1 MKVKRILASIVAAG
15 ALVAA
20 AAVPATAKGRPPC
33 PGGSYVG
40 ADGIVICLK

>member
-1 MKVKRILASIVAAG
+1 MKVRRMLASLVAAG
-15 ALVAA
+15 ALVAVA
-20 AAVPATAKGRPPC
+20 AAPASAKGRPVC